1 MVSASYTWSKLI
13 SNTDTLTSWLE
24 SHGAAGVQDWNNLR
38 AEKSL
43 ASFDVPQRFVASYIY
58 NLPFGKNKAL
68 FGNVNT
74 FVDALISG
82 WSVNG
87 ITTLQSG
94 FPLALTTATNQTGSQ
109 GGGSRPNVVVGL
121 NKARSGS
128 AQSRLNQ
135 WFNTAAFVAP
145 APFTFGNESRLDNTL
160 RDHGVANWD
169 FTVGKNIPLGERMR
183 FDFKA
188 EMFNVFNRAQ
198 FGDPGGSVGSA
209 TYGVVSTQVNNPR
222 LIQFSGRVS
231 F

>member
-1 MVSASYTWSKLI
+1 
-13 SNTDTLTSWLE
+13 
-24 SHGAAGVQDWNNLR
+24 VQDWNNLR

-43 ASFDVPQRFVASYIY
+43 ASFDVPHRFVASYIY
-58 NLPFGKNKAL
+58 NLPFGKNQAL

-74 FVDALISG
+74 FVNTLIGG

-94 FPLALTTATNQTGSQ
+94 YPLAFTTATNQTGSQ
-109 GGGSRPNVVVGL
+109 GGGSRPNVVVGQ

-128 AQSRLNQ
+128 AQSRLTQ
-135 WFNTAAFVAP
+135 WFNTAAFLAP

-169 FTVGKNIPLGERMR
+169 FTVGKTIPLGERMN
-183 FDFKA
+183 FDFKT
-188 EMFNVFNRAQ
+188 EMFNTFNRVQ

-222 LIQFSGRVS
+222 LIQFSGRLS